1 MMVAAFAA
9 RSTMLERLDRETS
22 SHHGIAETDR
32 MRLLADP
39 SPAGYRRFL
48 AIVYRFRYAVERA
61 LVLVDDLPIAFVY
74 AGLESGR
81 LGDSLMTLGLDAE
94 VRTVLARECAVPK
107 RFKDAIDALGWL
119 YVVDRAFLK
128 TRSNRRAELGR
139 VLENVAGRR
148 DAASQIVFHAR
159 QAFERQHQWFVD
171 AQAPATVEV
180 CA

>member
-1 MMVAAFAA
+1 MMVAAYSA

-22 SHHGIAETDR
+22 SLHAVAETDR

-48 AIVYRFRYAVERA
+48 ATVYRFRYAVESA

-81 LGDSLMTLGLDAE
+81 LGDSLMNLGLDAH
-94 VRTVLARECAVPK
+94 VRTVLARACAVPK
-107 RFKDAIDALGWL
+107 RFTDAVDALGWL

-128 TRSNRRAELGR
+128 TRSTRRGELGR
-139 VLENVAGRR
+139 LLDTVAGAR
-148 DAASQIVFHAR
+148 DAASEIVVHAR
-159 QAFERQHQWFVD
+159 EAFERQHQWFVD
-171 AQAPATVEV
+171 AQAPASIEV
-180 CA
+180 S